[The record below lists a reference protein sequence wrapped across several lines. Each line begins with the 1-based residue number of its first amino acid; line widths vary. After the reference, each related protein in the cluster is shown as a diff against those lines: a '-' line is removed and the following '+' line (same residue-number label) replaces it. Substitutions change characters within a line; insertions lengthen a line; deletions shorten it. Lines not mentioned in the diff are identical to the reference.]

1 MTQPL
6 PPCPACQSE
15 YAYQDGTILICPEC
29 GLEWNP
35 NESSQVDNESRSVN
49 DANGQSLT
57 EGDKVTLIKDLKV
70 KGTSTTL
77 KVGTK
82 AQIKRVVDGDHDIDC
97 KVDGV
102 GPMMLKSQFVKKA

>member
-1 MTQPL
+1 MSQEL
-6 PPCPACQSE
+6 PHCPTCTSHYVYE
-15 YAYQDGTILICPEC
+15 DRGLLICPEC
-29 GLEWNP
+29 GHEWNP
-35 NESSQVDNESRSVN
+35 SQDQKVDEEALSVT
-49 DANGQSLT
+49 DANGQPLT

-82 AQIKRVVDGDHDIDC
+82 ALIKRIVDGDHDIDC